1 MAFTYKG
8 LTAKRER
15 HIVTEEEVNRN
26 LQRLVQENPRIA
38 EVTDRPTER
47 GDEVVLDYAGFCDG
61 VQFPGGT
68 AENQTLVLGSGAF
81 IPGFEE
87 QLLDK
92 VPGQE
97 VVVKVTFPTQY
108 HAEELA
114 GKEAEFRCTI
124 KSIRVKTPYE
134 LDDVFAKE
142 FGHCDSLEQ
151 MRSRLQESLQ
161 AYADEQG
168 EMDLQDRLLRQA
180 ADSMEYEPTEE
191 EIAQGI
197 EEQMKVLQA
206 QLAQQGLNIEMYCSF
221 MNTTPEKLREESR
234 ETAIATIRS
243 QKAIDRIIILEGLA
257 AEPAD
262 IEKAIAVVARRNR
275 MTVEELEPYMDAEFQ
290 QVITKS
296 VLTGKVMRL
305 IRDAAIITE

>member
-8 LTAKRER
+8 LTEKRER

-26 LQRLVQENPRIA
+26 LQRLAQENPRIA

-81 IPGFEE
+81 IPGFED

-92 VPGQE
+92 MPGEE
-97 VVVKVTFPTQY
+97 VTVEVTFPEQY
-108 HAEELA
+108 HAAELA
-114 GKEAEFRCTI
+114 GKKAEFRCKL

-142 FGHCDSLEQ
+142 FGQCESLEQ
-151 MRSRLQESLQ
+151 MRNRLQESLQ

-168 EMDLQDRLLRQA
+168 EMDLQDKLLRQA
-180 ADSMEYEPTEE
+180 ADSLEYKPTEE
-191 EIAQGI
+191 EIKDGI

-206 QLAQQGLNIEMYCSF
+206 QLAQQGLNLEMYCSF
-221 MNTTPEKLREESR
+221 MNTTEEKLREDNR
-234 ETAIATIRS
+234 EVAIATIRS
-243 QKAIDRIIILEGLA
+243 QKAIDRIIILEGLS

-275 MTVEELEPYMDAEFQ
+275 MTVEQLEPYMDAEFQ

-305 IRDAAIITE
+305 IRDNAVITE